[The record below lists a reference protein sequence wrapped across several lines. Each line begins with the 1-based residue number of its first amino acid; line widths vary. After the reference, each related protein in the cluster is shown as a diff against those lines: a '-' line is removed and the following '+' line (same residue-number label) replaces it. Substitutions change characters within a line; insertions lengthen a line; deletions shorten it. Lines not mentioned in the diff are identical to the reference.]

1 MKCRTNT
8 GSKNPKVEK
17 TRNEK
22 MMLLLK
28 CAVCDSKKSKLIK
41 QQEASELLNSL
52 GIKTL
57 LNKIPL
63 LGPLLFQEYK
73 MNEIVNKF
81 LLAGD
86 ELILEMHLRQP
97 GFTYSSCRPFT
108 ENKKRMQK
116 FKEAG
121 DSRYIYQ
128 NKLDKVCFEHDMAYG
143 DFKGSAT
150 STDSDKILRN
160 NAFNVAKNAK
170 YVGYQR
176 DIASVVYKCFDKKNF
191 GSGIKI
197 ENTPDQ
203 QLAEKLH
210 KPSRKEKYTQLL

>member
-8 GSKNPKVEK
+8 ESKNPKVEK

-41 QQEASELLNSL
+41 QQEASELLSSL

-63 LGPLLFQEYK
+63 LGSLLFQEYK

-86 ELILEMHLRQP
+86 EFILEMHLRQP
-97 GFTYSSCRPFT
+97 GITYSSCRPFT

-128 NKLDKVCFEHDMAYG
+128 KKLDKVCFEHDMAYG
-143 DFKGSAT
+143 DFKDSAT
-150 STDSDKILRN
+150 SSDSDKILRN
-160 NAFNVAKNAK
+160 EAFNIAKNAK

-176 DIASVVYKCFDKKNF
+176 DIASVVYKCFDKQ
-191 GSGIKI
+191 KI
-197 ENTPDQ
+197 W
-203 QLAEKLH
+203 
-210 KPSRKEKYTQLL
+210 